1 MVERANVFAASS
13 LPATRY
19 NNSANSLSRNLAV
32 FHLAKKLFLHVLD
45 GAVVDWLELRKR
57 GIVLSLLLDLLFE
70 YSAKLCQTRL
80 TSIALDRTTSLTG
93 SC

>member
-1 MVERANVFAASS
+1 MERADGFAASS
-13 LPATRY
+13 PPATRY
-19 NNSANSLSRNLAV
+19 NSANSLSWNLAV
-32 FHLAKKLFLHVLD
+32 YHLAKELFLLVLD
-45 GAVVDWLELRKR
+45 GAVVDWLELRKS

-80 TSIALDRTTSLTG
+80 TSITLDRTTSLTG